1 MLQRKFGSVLDCG
14 NEPKAS
20 LEKGLFSG
28 STAQLTAFRKGPL
41 LVTHHESAWRTVL
54 LFYHTFSFCLDFK
67 VFHCE
72 LCAQNSSSIFEY
84 MSVRPSP
91 TVTSPFISTI
101 WCSRPYKPYIF
112 WRLIIWWRH
121 CPRRRRTKTQIQI
134 QGDFFNWPPP
144 LKVKVWKT

>member
-54 LFYHTFSFCLDFK
+54 LFYHTFSLCLDFK
-67 VFHCE
+67 YFI
-72 LCAQNSSSIFEY
+72 ANSVHRILVLYSH
-84 MSVRPSP
+84 VRP
-91 TVTSPFISTI
+91 TVTHRDISI
-101 WCSRPYKPYIF
+101 YLHHMMF
-112 WRLIIWWRH
+112 
-121 CPRRRRTKTQIQI
+121 
-134 QGDFFNWPPP
+134 
-144 LKVKVWKT
+144 